1 MFHVLQ
7 SILKNNAIW
16 GLFRSRR
23 YHGTQQLNDSC
34 QPGIHQFKVKMKH
47 VWCKFVQNTVKC
59 FQVWC
64 LIHQAQLFI
73 YVTVHWQVEP
83 QIKSQNQKYHYIA
96 KQHYSNWAKASKY
109 LQSHTTLFLQLS
121 YLKTLA
127 TLSLRSA
134 YTACFSK
141 KGFHK

>member
-1 MFHVLQ
+1 MFCNRYSRIMLFEV
-7 SILKNNAIW
+7 
-16 GLFRSRR
+16 LFRSRR

-73 YVTVHWQVEP
+73 YGTVHWQVEP
-83 QIKSQNQKYHYIA
+83 QKKAKTKNTITLQNSTILTGQRLLNIYKVI
-96 KQHYSNWAKASKY
+96 QHCSSSFPIRR
-109 LQSHTTLFLQLS
+109 LRLRSD
-121 YLKTLA
+121 
-127 TLSLRSA
+127 SLRSA